1 MRALR
6 TRVVV
11 SALLA
16 VPVVLLAM
24 IPWFMGR
31 GWEWVALALTTP
43 VVTWGAWPIHRATW
57 LNLRH
62 RATTMDTLIS
72 LGVAAAYVW
81 SAAVLVLNSDSH
93 VYFEVAAVVVVFVL
107 AGRLAEAKA
116 KHRAGS
122 ALRAL
127 LDMGAKS
134 ASVLDVEG
142 TERDVPI
149 EDVHVGDRFVVRP
162 GEKIATDGVVVEGS
176 SAVDASILTGESL
189 PVEVGP
195 GFPVAG
201 ATINAG
207 GRLVVEATRVGA
219 DTALAQIARLVSQAQ
234 SGKAKAQRLADRI
247 SAVFVP
253 TVIVVALRHVRRM
266 DRRDGRR
273 RPRPHGRGRGVD
285 RRVSVCARPRDPD
298 RAPRGDGARRAAR
311 NPHQGP

>member
-1 MRALR
+1 VTAPSSTEHVDLALKGMTCASCAARVETTLNKLDGVTATVNFATEKASVEFDASSSSPPELVAAVESIGYGASVAPEPGQHGGHQHGGHQHGGHQHEDLDDRGVRALR

-81 SAAVLVLNSDSH
+81 SAAVLVSNSDSD

-122 ALRAL
+122 ALHAL

-162 GEKIATDGVVVEGS
+162 GEKIATDGLVVEGS

-195 GFPVAG
+195 GSPVAG

-207 GRLVVEATRVGA
+207 
-219 DTALAQIARLVSQAQ
+219 
-234 SGKAKAQRLADRI
+234 
-247 SAVFVP
+247 
-253 TVIVVALRHVRRM
+253 
-266 DRRDGRR
+266 
-273 RPRPHGRGRGVD
+273 
-285 RRVSVCARPRDPD
+285 
-298 RAPRGDGARRAAR
+298 
-311 NPHQGP
+311 

>member
-43 VVTWGAWPIHRATW
+43 VVTWVLGRSTATW
-57 LNLRH
+57 LNIRH

-219 DTALAQIARLVSQAQ
+219 DTALAEIARLVSQAQ

-253 TVIVVALRHVRRM
+253 TVIVVALVTFVGWIVATG
-266 DRRDGRR
+266 D
-273 RPRPHGRGRGVD
+273 VD
-285 RRVSVCARPRDPD
+285 RALTAAVAVLIVACPCALGLATPT
-298 RAPRGDGARRAAR
+298 ALLGDGARRGAR